1 MIKHNGI
8 FRGTSSGTKK
18 MERSEAEGHPQLES
32 ELKARPVSMRLCLK
46 GKEKDA
52 ETQLARYG

>member
-1 MIKHNGI
+1 
-8 FRGTSSGTKK
+8 

-52 ETQLARYG
+52 ETQLARCTVDVVTSAL